1 MRMPGRV
8 EGTIEWTGDS
18 HSGYAVAVIRR
29 EREELLSSFPGGR
42 TARHLTG

>member
-1 MRMPGRV
+1 MPGRV

-18 HSGYAVAVIRR
+18 HSGYAVAAMIRR
-29 EREELLSSFPGGR
+29 EREEFLSFLPGGR